1 MYNGF
6 CITVFNFLNDHT
18 LLQFSSFGRA
28 HVFGLFRTF
37 DLWIDFVYEQHKKNV
52 RKTKTYFGLRFCCKH
67 SWLDAIW
74 QPDFHR
80 CLILAEI
87 LRRLDASWIPL
98 GIPPPFSLVH
108 AGQILFPLPFWKPA
122 MQATHDKKNTTW
134 PYNNRYINL
143 ATVKK

>member
-28 HVFGLFRTF
+28 HAFGLFRTF

-87 LRRLDASWIPL
+87 LRRLDASWIP
-98 GIPPPFSLVH
+98 PRHS
-108 AGQILFPLPFWKPA
+108 PLPSPLCMLARFSFPF
-122 MQATHDKKNTTW
+122 
-134 PYNNRYINL
+134 PFENL
-143 ATVKK
+143 LCRLRMTKRIQLDPTITGTSI

>member
-28 HVFGLFRTF
+28 HAFGLFRTF

-98 GIPPPFSLVH
+98 GIPPSFLPCACWPDSLSPSLLKTCY
-108 AGQILFPLPFWKPA
+108 AGYAWQKE
-122 MQATHDKKNTTW
+122 
-134 PYNNRYINL
+134 YNL
-143 ATVKK
+143 TLQ